1 MDEIE
6 KLFQQSDFSSESIGL
21 ETRIWNRITNFK
33 EANMPIDKSKLT
45 KEMIDRA
52 AMCQTA
58 DELIALAKSEGI
70 EITKAE
76 AEAYLDELH
85 NIELDKKTLEKIAGG
100 SHIKNIKSCNKD
112 LSLPRP
118 GYD

>member
-45 KEMIDRA
+45 KEMIAKA
-52 AMCQTA
+52 ANCNSA
-58 DELIALAKSEGI
+58 DELIALAKTSGI
-70 EITKAE
+70 DITKAE
-76 AEAYLDELH
+76 AEAYLDELD
-85 NIELDKKTLEKIAGG
+85 NMELDTDTLAHVAGG
-100 SHIKNIKSCNKD
+100 KGCPTLGDGGLYK
-112 LSLPRP
+112 
-118 GYD
+118 